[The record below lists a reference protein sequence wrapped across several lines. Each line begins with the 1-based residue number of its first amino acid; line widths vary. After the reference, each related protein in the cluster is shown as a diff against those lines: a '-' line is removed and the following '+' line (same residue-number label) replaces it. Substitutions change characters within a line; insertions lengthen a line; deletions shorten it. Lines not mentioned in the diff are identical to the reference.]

1 MYDEKLIE
9 RLSEDFE
16 LDHWWVT
23 EFRVPRVYDFHTR
36 WAVPVALVAGSHEET
51 PLWRFLEPSRED
63 VELVSKYIRYR
74 NAYWFAPH
82 YIKAMD
88 EKAPIDL
95 DPGVNTKT
103 IAHME
108 HSWVYRMMTWEAP
121 PFSPARYPE
130 PKETFDTLLGLLD
143 KIETHYDGEVNS
155 KWVQFKAENG
165 IA

>member
-9 RLSEDFE
+9 RLSEVFE

-23 EFRVPRVYDFHTR
+23 DFRGPRVYDFHTR
-36 WAVPVALVAGSHEET
+36 WAVPVAQVAGSQEET

-121 PFSPARYPE
+121 PFSPPFSLSLMKSLIR
-130 PKETFDTLLGLLD
+130 FLGCWTRLKL
-143 KIETHYDGEVNS
+143 TMMVR
-155 KWVQFKAENG
+155 
-165 IA
+165 